1 MPDFDALVILGPT
14 ASGKSALA
22 LEVAKHVKSEIISL
36 DSALVYKEMDIGTA
50 KPTKEELSLVPHHL
64 ISIIDPKESYS
75 AAQFRTDCISLVGK
89 IKERGNLP
97 IICGGTMMYYKALVE
112 GLSSL
117 PETDPLVREKVAKE
131 AEVHGWPYMHAK
143 LETVDPLLFAK
154 LAPNDKQ
161 RISRA
166 LEVYEMTGKA
176 LSSFYEAKKDACPFS
191 LCEFV
196 ILPDNDRKA
205 LRDGIRVRFEK
216 MLELGLIDEVKKLK
230 ERGDLSLEMP
240 SMRSVGYRQVWE
252 YLDGVY
258 DYDTMIE
265 KAVIATARLAKHQMT
280 WLRGGLKSENRTVLD
295 YKDPNNLQKI
305 LNKVCNLQD

>member
-1 MPDFDALVILGPT
+1 MPEFDAVVILGPT

-22 LEVAKHVKSEIISL
+22 LETAKRYASEIISL
-36 DSALVYKEMDIGTA
+36 DSALVYKDMDIGTA
-50 KPTKEELSLVPHHL
+50 KPTPEELEAVPHHL

-75 AAQFRTDCISLVGK
+75 AAQFRTDCISLVNDIKARGK
-89 IKERGNLP
+89 LP

-112 GLSSL
+112 GLSDL
-117 PETDPLVREKVAKE
+117 PETDLKVRAEIAAK
-131 AEVHGWPYMHAK
+131 AAKHGWPYMHAL
-143 LETVDPLLFAK
+143 LEFVDPPLFAR

-166 LEVYEMTGKA
+166 LEVYAMTGKP
-176 LSSFYEAKKDACPFS
+176 LTSFYAAKKDACPFS

-205 LRDGIRVRFEK
+205 LREGIRVRFEK
-216 MLELGLIDEVKKLK
+216 MLADGLIDEVRRLK
-230 ERGDLSLEMP
+230 DRGDLSLDMP

-258 DYDTMIE
+258 DYKTMIE

-280 WLRGGLKSENRTVLD
+280 WLRGGLKSAHRTVLD
-295 YKDPNNLQKI
+295 LSLI
-305 LNKVCNLQD
+305 HI

>member
-22 LEVAKHVKSEIISL
+22 LKVAEHVKCEIISL
-36 DSALVYKEMDIGTA
+36 DSALVYKDMDIGTA
-50 KPTKEELSLVPHHL
+50 KPTKEELSLVPHYL
-64 ISIIDPKESYS
+64 ISIIDPKDSYS
-75 AAQFRTDCISLVGK
+75 AAQFRTDCIRLVGE
-89 IKERGNLP
+89 IKARGNLP

-117 PETDPLVREKVAKE
+117 PETDPLVRDKVAKQ
-131 AEVHGWPYMHAK
+131 AEIYGWPYMHAK
-143 LETVDPLLFAK
+143 LEMIDPPLFAK

-176 LSSFYEAKKDACPFS
+176 LSSFYAAKKDACPFS

-205 LRDGIRVRFEK
+205 LRNGIRARFEK
-216 MLELGLIDEVKKLK
+216 MLNLGLIDEVKKLK
-230 ERGDLSLEMP
+230 DRGDLSLDMP
-240 SMRSVGYRQVWE
+240 
-252 YLDGVY
+252 
-258 DYDTMIE
+258 
-265 KAVIATARLAKHQMT
+265 
-280 WLRGGLKSENRTVLD
+280 
-295 YKDPNNLQKI
+295 
-305 LNKVCNLQD
+305 

>member
-1 MPDFDALVILGPT
+1 MSIVHYQLSIEMKNNERDDRFEKRLRFVVRHYKEGGLDEDKARKRFAFRQGIRRQVAFRRYWMAAASVVLLLIGFGTFYMKERNKPEWVSVVTVSGQLKDVYLPDST
-14 ASGKSALA
+14 
-22 LEVAKHVKSEIISL
+22 L
-36 DSALVYKEMDIGTA
+36 DSMAGNSTLRYDVKKYG
-50 KPTKEELSLVPHHL
+50 
-64 ISIIDPKESYS
+64 
-75 AAQFRTDCISLVGK
+75 
-89 IKERGNLP
+89 KERR
-97 IICGGTMMYYKALVE
+97 V
-112 GLSSL
+112 
-117 PETDPLVREKVAKE
+117 V
-131 AEVHGWPYMHAK
+131 
-143 LETVDPLLFAK
+143 
-154 LAPNDKQ
+154 
-161 RISRA
+161 
-166 LEVYEMTGKA
+166 EMTGKA